1 MRNRILAGV
10 GVAALA
16 TLGLATP
23 ANATAAETSDI
34 YVVHGIPGP
43 TVDVYVGEDLT
54 LEDFEPS
61 DVAGPLQ
68 LPAGDYDIQVYAAD
82 AEFGVDEPVIDATG
96 ENAVTVPEAGLSI
109 SLVAHLDAEGAPALS
124 PFVNDV
130 TETAA
135 GEGRLTVRHAAAA
148 PAVDVFINDARSEF
162 VGVTNGQQG
171 STDVPV
177 DTYSAFVAAAGTQEP
192 AIGPADVNITEGVN
206 TIVYAVGSLADE
218 TATFYIQTIEVGA
231 AAVDGIP
238 GGAAGLVA
246 ENNTGALV
254 GGAALLIALLAAAG
268 IIARRATVS
277 SK

>member
-23 ANATAAETSDI
+23 ANATAADTSSVT
-34 YVVHGIPGP
+34 VVHGILGVP
-43 TVDVYVGEDLT
+43 VDVYLADGT
-54 LEDFEPS
+54 EPLIPGFDPT
-61 DVAGPLQ
+61 DVAGPLD
-68 LPAGDYDIQVYAAD
+68 LAPGDYDLVVVEQGGTLGTDDIFEQ
-82 AEFGVDEPVIDATG
+82 T
-96 ENAVTVPEAGLSI
+96 VTVPEAGLNI
-109 SLVAHLDAEGAPALS
+109 TIVAHATVEGGPILT
-124 PFVNDV
+124 PFVNNMDE
-130 TETAA
+130 TEA
-135 GEGRLTVRHAAAA
+135 GEGRLSVRHTANFG
-148 PAVDVFINDARSEF
+148 AVDILANGAPLAPFT
-162 VGVTNGQQG
+162 GVTNPQG
-171 STDVPV
+171 ADADVPAA
-177 DTYSAFVAAAGTQEP
+177 TYAAAVAAAGSTEP

-206 TIVYAVGSLADE
+206 TLVYAVSNLDGSEFDLVV
-218 TATFYIQTIEVGA
+218 QTIEVGA